1 MPLLGTL
8 PFIKNLFSVSGT
20 KKVRREVIV
29 VITPHIIK
37 ESSDQLEQLKE
48 GSIINIAPSLYTDS
62 IGVKSNLNVII
73 SDFDTKITNQ
83 KEEKIKFIDTST

>member
-1 MPLLGTL
+1 MLG
-8 PFIKNLFSVSGT
+8 
-20 KKVRREVIV
+20 KKLSSQ
-29 VITPHIIK
+29 K
-37 ESSDQLEQLKE
+37 ESSEQLRE